1 MAVPEITVAAPLR
14 LTRLH
19 DVAGFACGDA
29 VLDNWLRLRAL
40 RRDARAGR
48 TFVACAGAR
57 VAGYVCLAAGLVSS
71 PEESAGLRLR
81 PSSRPTE
88 PVPVAILRRLA
99 VDRAFQ
105 GRGLGGDL
113 LFDALRRVV
122 ATGADLG
129 IRAVLA
135 RAVEDS
141 ARSFYAAF
149 GFTRLGDDEETL
161 LMPIETVEAAL
172 REG

>member
-1 MAVPEITVAAPLR
+1 MAVPDDAVAAPLR

-19 DVAGFACGDA
+19 DVAAFDCGDA
-29 VLDNWLRLRAL
+29 ALDTWLKRRAL
-40 RRDARAGR
+40 RRDARSGR
-48 TFVACAGAR
+48 TFAACTGPR
-57 VAGYVCLAAGLVSS
+57 VAGFVCLAAGLVAP
-71 PEESAGLRLR
+71 PEENAGLRPRTSAR
-81 PSSRPTE
+81 PSE

-113 LFDALRRVV
+113 LSDALRRVV

-149 GFTRLGDDEETL
+149 GFIRLGDDEETL